1 MKKQFVHTVIVAL
14 VVLAS
19 IVSYVYLNTVDPT
32 AGDETSTQFQLMEN
46 EEQPEEEA
54 VENAKLLLPDVTLI
68 KKVIETG
75 RSLVPGS

>member
-1 MKKQFVHTVIVAL
+1 MKRQFARTVIVAL

-19 IVSYVYLNTVDPT
+19 MMSYVYLNTVDPT
-32 AGDETSTQFQLMEN
+32 GGEDSSTQFQLMEN
-46 EEQPEEEA
+46 EDESEDEA
-54 VENAKLLLPDVTLI
+54 VESTKLLLPDVNLI